1 MMELDPISTLDPSVM
16 KLIIALAF
24 GLISLMGIAIVMLFS
39 SNQKRNDETL
49 SANQKRNDETFTLLQ
64 QTVSSVAELLAK
76 TIVRI
81 EHVEHQAKSDDA
93 SCQVHHKHIDDR
105 FNSHSTKIENL
116 KHKVSVHDIDISV
129 LKEKIK

>member
-39 SNQKRNDETL
+39 SNQKRNQETI
-49 SANQKRNDETFTLLQ
+49 SLLQ

-81 EHVEHQAKSDDA
+81 ELVEHQAKADDA
-93 SCQVHHKHIDDR
+93 SCMVHHKHIDDR